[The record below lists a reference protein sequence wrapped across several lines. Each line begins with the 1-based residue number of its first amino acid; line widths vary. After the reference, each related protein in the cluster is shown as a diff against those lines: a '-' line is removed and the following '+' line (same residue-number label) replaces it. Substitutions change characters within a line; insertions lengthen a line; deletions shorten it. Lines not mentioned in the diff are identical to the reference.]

1 MALVSAAGCYKK
13 NPNVKPYVK
22 TPQPWEYM
30 TNEELPKSYD
40 PRDIN
45 GVSYVSVTKN
55 QHIPQY
61 CGSCWAF
68 SAASAISDRL
78 RLMTKGAWPTQELS
92 PQVIVNCADTA
103 SGCHGGDMLSA
114 YRMMK
119 EMGVPEEGCMRYT
132 ATDNE
137 CTDFNICRDCG
148 HDTPCHAV
156 QNFTKY
162 YVQEYGYV
170 TGEEKMMKEIYAR
183 GPITCAIAVPD
194 DFLAYKEGVYK
205 DKTGVT
211 ALEHAISVVGWGE
224 TEDGEKYWIGRNSWG
239 TYWGEKGWFKI
250 ARGINNLGI
259 ESECTWAVPSV
270 PKTMMRNEKMRS
282 ASNRAHYFPHS
293 CAIRNDWNKI
303 KPVITSPLPHTYLK
317 SEEIPKAYD
326 IRNIDGVNYATWNK
340 NQHIPVYCG
349 SCWAQ
354 GSTSAI
360 MDRMNLM
367 RKGKWPTVEL
377 SVQEVINCG
386 NSGSCYGGWDSGVY
400 SYAHKEGIPDQTC
413 QVYEAVDK
421 ECTDM
426 NRCMDC
432 PPGEKCHA
440 VKDYK
445 RYKIGDYGSVS
456 GEMNMKKEIFAR
468 GPLSCRVEVT
478 QELLDYTGGIF
489 EDLTHKYIGGHII
502 EVAGWG
508 EENGQ
513 KYWIVRNSWGT
524 YWGENGW
531 FRIVIGENDLGITYS
546 CNWGVPII
554 DF

>member
-1 MALVSAAGCYKK
+1 MIRKCFLALISCSRNLNG
-13 NPNVKPYVK
+13 
-22 TPQPWEYM
+22 
-30 TNEELPKSYD
+30 KSY
-40 PRDIN
+40 
-45 GVSYVSVTKN
+45 VTVTKN

-68 SAASAISDRL
+68 ASASSVSDRI
-78 RLMTKGAWPTQELS
+78 RLMTKGAWPERDLA
-92 PQVIVNCADTA
+92 PQVILNCDAFSDGCQGGHPLTA
-103 SGCHGGDMLSA
+103 FKYMHDNGL
-114 YRMMK
+114 
-119 EMGVPEEGCMRYT
+119 PEEGCQRYV
-132 ATDNE
+132 AKNEE
-137 CTDFNICRDCG
+137 CTDINICRDCG
-148 HDTPCHAV
+148 HDYPCHAV
-156 QNFTKY
+156 QNYTKY
-162 YVQEYGYV
+162 YVDEYGSV
-170 TGEEKMMKEIYAR
+170 QGEKNMMAEIYAR
-183 GPITCAIAVPD
+183 GPITCTIAIPD
-194 DFLAYKEGVYK
+194 DLLEYKGGVYR
-205 DKTGVT
+205 DTTGLKT
-211 ALEHAISVVGWGE
+211 LDHSISVAGWGE
-224 TEDGEKYWIGRNSWG
+224 EEDGTKYWIARNSWG
-239 TYWGEKGWFKI
+239 TFWGEQGWFRVI
-250 ARGINNLGI
+250 RGEDNLGI
-259 ESECTWAVPSV
+259 ESDCQWAVPRI
-270 PKTMMRNEKMRS
+270 PDEKIVNREMRS
-282 ASNRAHYFPHS
+282 AMNRARYFPEP
-293 CAIRNDWNKI
+293 CALPDPN
-303 KPVITSPLPHTYLK
+303 PTSVITSPLPQEYLK
-317 SEEIPKAYD
+317 DEDVPASYD
-326 IRNIDGVNYATWNK
+326 IRNIDGVNYASWEK

-367 RKGKWPTVEL
+367 RKGKWPSIEL

-386 NSGSCYGGWDSGVY
+386 NSGGCHGGWDSGVY
-400 SYAHKEGIPDQTC
+400 RYAHTSGIPDQTC
-413 QVYEAVDK
+413 QVYEAIDK

-426 NRCMDC
+426 NQCMDC
-432 PPGEKCHA
+432 PPGETCHA

-468 GPLSCRVEVT
+468 GPVSCRVEVT

-531 FRIVIGENDLGITYS
+531 FRIVVGKNDLGITGS

-554 DF
+554 DFSCVCYLSNRRTQMSSLCCLL

>member
-1 MALVSAAGCYKK
+1 M
-13 NPNVKPYVK
+13 
-22 TPQPWEYM
+22 
-30 TNEELPKSYD
+30 
-40 PRDIN
+40 
-45 GVSYVSVTKN
+45 SYVSVTKN
-55 QHIPQY
+55 QHLPQY

-114 YRMMK
+114 YKMMK
-119 EMGVPEEGCMRYT
+119 EMGVPDEGCMRYT
-132 ATDNE
+132 ANDNE

-162 YVQEYGYV
+162 YVEEYGYV
-170 TGEEKMMKEIYAR
+170 TGEENMMKELYAR

-194 DFLAYKEGVYK
+194 DLLAYKGGIYK
-205 DKTGVT
+205 DESGTT

-224 TEDGEKYWIGRNSWG
+224 ENGEKYWIARNSWG
-239 TYWGEKGWFKI
+239 TYWGEKGWFRI

-259 ESECTWAVPSV
+259 ESECTWAVPKV
-270 PKTMMRNEKMRS
+270 PEKMIRNDRMRS
-282 ASNRAHYFPHS
+282 ANNRARYFPRP
-293 CAIRNDWNKI
+293 CAIPNDWNKI
-303 KPVITSPLPHTYLK
+303 KPVITAPLPHTYLNAAQ
-317 SEEIPKAYD
+317 IPESYD
-326 IRNIDGVNYATWNK
+326 IRNIDGHNYATWNK

-360 MDRMNLM
+360 ADRINLM
-367 RKGKWPTVEL
+367 RKGAWPTVEL

-386 NSGSCYGGWDSGVY
+386 NSGSCHGGWDSGVY

-413 QVYEAVDK
+413 AVYEAVDK
-421 ECTDM
+421 ECNDM
-426 NRCMDC
+426 NRCKDC
-432 PPGEKCHA
+432 EPDEPCKPIKE
-440 VKDYK
+440 YK
-445 RYKIGDYGSVS
+445 RYKVGDFGDVS
-456 GEMNMKKEIFAR
+456 GKENMKAEIFAR
-468 GPLSCRVEVT
+468 GPISCYVSVT
-478 QELLDYTGGIF
+478 QEFLDYQGGIF
-489 EDLTHKYIGGHII
+489 VDHTHKSLGGHII

-508 EENGQ
+508 KTEEGQ
-513 KYWIVRNSWGT
+513 EYWIARNSWGE

-531 FRIVIGENDLGITYS
+531 FRIQTDKDNLSIERS
-546 CNWGVPII
+546 CTWGVPII

>member
-1 MALVSAAGCYKK
+1 
-13 NPNVKPYVK
+13 
-22 TPQPWEYM
+22 M

-162 YVQEYGYV
+162 YVEEYGYV

-194 DFLAYKEGVYK
+194 DFLAYKEGVYR

-211 ALEHAISVVGWGE
+211 TLEHAISVVGWGE

-259 ESECTWAVPSV
+259 ESECTWAVPQV
-270 PKTMMRNEKMRS
+270 PQKMMRNDKMRS
-282 ASNRAHYFPHS
+282 ASNRARYFPHS

-303 KPVITSPLPHTYLK
+303 KPVITEPLPHTYLK
-317 SEEIPKAYD
+317 SEEIPKSYD
-326 IRNIDGVNYATWNK
+326 IRNIDGHNYATWNK

-400 SYAHKEGIPDQTC
+400 SYAHNEGIPDQTC
-413 QVYEAVDK
+413 AVYEAVNK
-421 ECTDM
+421 ECTDI
-426 NRCMDC
+426 NRCRDC
-432 PPGEKCHA
+432 QPGEPCVA

-445 RYKIGDYGSVS
+445 RYKVGDFGDVS
-456 GEMNMKKEIFAR
+456 GKDNMKAEIFAR
-468 GPLSCRVEVT
+468 GPVSCYVSVS
-478 QELLDYTGGIF
+478 QEFLDYTGGIF
-489 EDLTHKYIGGHII
+489 
-502 EVAGWG
+502 V
-508 EENGQ
+508 
-513 KYWIVRNSWGT
+513 
-524 YWGENGW
+524 
-531 FRIVIGENDLGITYS
+531 
-546 CNWGVPII
+546 
-554 DF
+554 